1 MPLYFVIQIPI
12 PYDNVLNSQNFREF
26 LLCTIKQKKTIFPLI
41 IARINGGESFVILI
55 REKWKE
61 TIFQVFLY
69 FSQA

>member
-26 LLCTIKQKKTIFPLI
+26 LTCTIKQTKIIFPLI
-41 IARINGGESFVILI
+41 IARIKGGESFVILI

>member
-26 LLCTIKQKKTIFPLI
+26 LICTIKKKIIFPLI